1 MVKIKKKISK
11 QIINIFSIVFVF
23 SIMVTSLGCDKDSG
37 QDKNVGKFGYQLN
50 MPSKG
55 EEIAVV
61 NTGLGSFKIRFFPEA
76 APKAVE
82 NFKTLSRNGY
92 YDEVIFHRVIKD
104 FVIQGGDPRGDGTG
118 GESIWG
124 EDFKDEFSSDLF
136 NITGAIAM
144 ANSGPNT
151 NRSQFFI
158 NYQSASSFPG
168 WDRFQQ
174 TYDIYNKDPA
184 GFKSKYS
191 STVDMSKINDD
202 IKKLYEEHGGNPNL
216 DGYYSTANRGHSVF
230 GQVFDGLDILKKISD
245 VDTDENDK
253 PKENIK
259 IHNISIENFKE

>member
-1 MVKIKKKISK
+1 MVKIKTIFKRR
-11 QIINIFSIVFVF
+11 IINILGITSILGVM
-23 SIMVTSLGCDKDSG
+23 SMSLGCGKDNRQSR
-37 QDKNVGKFGYQLN
+37 DSSNIGYQLN

-61 NTGLGSFKIRFFPEA
+61 NTSLGSFKIRFFPEA

-104 FVIQGGDPRGDGTG
+104 FMVQGGDPRGDGTG

-124 EDFKDEFSSDLF
+124 EDFKDEFSKDLF
-136 NITGAIAM
+136 NITGAVSM

-151 NRSQFFI
+151 NGSQFFI
-158 NYQSASSFPG
+158 NYQSPSSFPG
-168 WDRFQQ
+168 WERFQQ
-174 TYDIYNKDPA
+174 TYDVYNKDPS

-191 STVDMSKINDD
+191 STVDMSKVNDN
-202 IKKLYEEHGGNPNL
+202 IKKLYEEHGGSPNL
-216 DGYYSTANRGHSVF
+216 DGHYSTSNRGHSVF
-230 GQVFDGLDILKKISD
+230 GQVFEGLNIVEKISN
-245 VDTDENDK
+245 VDTNENDK

-259 IHNISIENFKE
+259 ITNIFIETYSE